1 MNRDPH
7 KAACQEWCTLE
18 WVLLDLTCLIKDE
31 NLPLLL
37 KSIHSHSI
45 GFSNPRQEDPCWG
58 PTQKAQQRCLRS
70 GALRTGRSSP
80 LSSCLTKPPQRFG
93 ILEWVMVTS
102 QLLAASQV
110 CRCQRLCCTE
120 IVPPSFP
127 TWRETSVEME
137 QQKYPF

>member
-1 MNRDPH
+1 MYSGVGTPR
-7 KAACQEWCTLE
+7 
-18 WVLLDLTCLIKDE
+18 
-31 NLPLLL
+31 
-37 KSIHSHSI
+37 SHLFNQRRKPSFAFEVNA
-45 GFSNPRQEDPCWG
+45 FSFYWLQQPQAGDPCWG
-58 PTQKAQQRCLRS
+58 PTRKAQQRCLRS